1 MVSLLVEGNKIDGRL
16 ENLLNQFEREV
27 RPYDRLSS
35 LSVLATP
42 IGVVISI
49 FLPFLL
55 VQYVGAGNSYTSITS
70 GPLINWIIAGMITS
84 VALTKLPLL
93 YVDHKKHLISRNKYK
108 PISGV
113 CMCDL
118 SQLRSHISK
127 MEKSRTIGE
136 RMRHAKLVNYYKNQ
150 IGVNNSN

>member
-1 MVSLLVEGNKIDGRL
+1 MASLVIEGNKLDARL
-16 ENLLNQFEREV
+16 ENLLNQFEKEV

-35 LSVLATP
+35 FSVLATP
-42 IGVVISI
+42 IGVVLSI

-55 VQYVGAGNSYTSITS
+55 VQHLEAGNTDMSIIS
-70 GPLINWIIAGMITS
+70 GPLINWIIAGMIMS
-84 VALTKLPLL
+84 VAVTKLPLL
-93 YVDHKKHLISRNKYK
+93 YVDHKKHQISRNKYK
-108 PISGV
+108 PVSGI

-136 RMRHAKLVNYYKNQ
+136 RMRHAKLVNYYTNQ
-150 IGVNNSN
+150 IQVNKST

>member
-1 MVSLLVEGNKIDGRL
+1 MVSLVIEGNKLNGRL
-16 ENLLNQFEREV
+16 ENLLNQFEKEV

-55 VQYVGAGNSYTSITS
+55 VQYLEAGNAYTSIIS
-70 GPLINWIIAGMITS
+70 GPLINWIIAGMLMS

-93 YVDHKKHLISRNKYK
+93 YVDHKKHEISRNKYK
-108 PISGV
+108 PVSGV

-136 RMRHAKLVNYYKNQ
+136 RMRHAKLIDYYTNQ
-150 IGVNNSN
+150 IEINKST

>member
-1 MVSLLVEGNKIDGRL
+1 MASLVIEDNKLDGRL
-16 ENLLNQFEREV
+16 ENLLNEFEKEV

-35 LSVLATP
+35 FSVLATP

-55 VQYVGAGNSYTSITS
+55 VQHLEAGNADTSIIS
-70 GPLINWIIAGMITS
+70 APLINWIIAGMIMS
-84 VALTKLPLL
+84 VAITKLPLL
-93 YVDHKKHLISRNKYK
+93 YVDHKKHQISRNKYK
-108 PISGV
+108 PVSGI

-136 RMRHAKLVNYYKNQ
+136 RMRHAKLVNYYTNQ
-150 IGVNNSN
+150 IEVNKTT

>member
-1 MVSLLVEGNKIDGRL
+1 MAFLVIEGNKLDGRL
-16 ENLLNQFEREV
+16 ENLLNQFEKEV

-35 LSVLATP
+35 FSVLATP
-42 IGVVISI
+42 IGVIISI

-55 VQYVGAGNSYTSITS
+55 VQHVEAGNADTSIIS
-70 GPLINWIIAGMITS
+70 GPLINWIIAGLIMS
-84 VALTKLPLL
+84 VAFTKLPLL
-93 YVDHKKHLISRNKYK
+93 YVDHKKHEISRNKYK
-108 PISGV
+108 PVSGV

-136 RMRHAKLVNYYKNQ
+136 RMRHAKLVNYYTNQ
-150 IGVNNSN
+150 IEVNNSN